1 MKKKEIKEKN
11 GVIKAQTEYEASDES
26 MLKVIKDMQR
36 SLETLEEYELVELN
50 PKSGKYRLTDKCDEA
65 IITFLYFIDVEAYV
79 EEFYYEKG
87 LEITDGELLK
97 IASKV
102 VAMHVLDKFGVDQFK
117 KKDDSGEMLLVE
129 CLSLFINITNRI
141 E

>member
-1 MKKKEIKEKN
+1 MRKKEIKGKN
-11 GVIKAQTEYEASDES
+11 GAFKAHMEFETSDES
-26 MLKVIKDMQR
+26 MLKMIKDMRR

-50 PKSGKYRLTDKCDEA
+50 PKSGKYRLTDKSDEA
-65 IITFLYFIDVEAYV
+65 IKDFLDFMDVEACV

-102 VAMHVLDKFGVDQFK
+102 IAMHVLDKFGVDQFK
-117 KKDDSGEMLLVE
+117 KKDDSGEMRLVE
-129 CLSLFINITNRI
+129 CLSLFINITSRI